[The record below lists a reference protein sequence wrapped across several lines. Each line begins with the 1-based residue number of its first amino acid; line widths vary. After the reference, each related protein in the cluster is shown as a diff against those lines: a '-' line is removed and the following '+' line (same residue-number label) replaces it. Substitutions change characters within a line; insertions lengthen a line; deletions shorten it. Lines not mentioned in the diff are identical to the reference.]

1 MLKIWVF
8 PKIGVPQNGW
18 FIMENPIKMGWFGG
32 TNIFGNIHM
41 GIPTCYFLFRHDR
54 DPRRF
59 VKIFCHRCLLSLR
72 WRCLPTSRW
81 TPKLFGPW
89 KMLNWWR
96 VCWCKAL
103 QIARIRA
110 NRGFGD
116 LGKYLLT
123 VVALRKWMAVA
134 FTLFGSDNFPER
146 KVGHRSTTSPSW
158 SIFETDTCNTTSWL
172 KHIEVALSKNMWVAI
187 TFW

>member
-1 MLKIWVF
+1 MIWGYHYFRKHPYGNSHMLLPF
-8 PKIGVPQNGW
+8 SS
-18 FIMENPIKMGWFGG
+18 
-32 TNIFGNIHM
+32 
-41 GIPTCYFLFRHDR
+41 LAS
-54 DPRRF
+54 PRRF
-59 VKIFCHRCLLSLR
+59 VKILCHRCLMSLR
-72 WRCLPTSRW
+72 WRCLQTSRW

-110 NRGFGD
+110 NRGLGD

-123 VVALRKWMAVA
+123 VVTLRKWMAVA

-158 SIFETDTCNTTSWL
+158 NIFETDTGNTTSWL
-172 KHIEVALSKNMWVAI
+172 QHIEVALSKNMWVAI